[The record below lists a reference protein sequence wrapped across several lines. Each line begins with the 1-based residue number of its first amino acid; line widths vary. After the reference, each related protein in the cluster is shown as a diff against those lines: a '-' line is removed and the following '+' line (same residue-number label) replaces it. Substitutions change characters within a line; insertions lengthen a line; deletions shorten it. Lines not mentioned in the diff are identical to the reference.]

1 MKKGKRIMAT
11 KKYVFC
17 SSSSDNT
24 DLYSL
29 TLIPKDNSFDIKIC
43 KTNTSV
49 KPYDRS
55 NVLIPQ
61 NVEILDYSDELYFTL
76 FDNTYST
83 ALLYMLDPYYRM
95 KFKNTEVYNMLY
107 YNVSSGYSNTPAN
120 ETIRNTTRNL
130 IVLDVDALLYIYHL
144 TVDGRS
150 FEEGKK
156 NFDLFLKDLLPYKT
170 NGRNARVRLNISKNK
185 EKVLKRFPVPWILKY
200 DNRVFDDDVDFLLDV
215 MKLIGNDRIVL
226 QEFLDIKSTNL
237 HLKFQDIT
245 KKVIVSNLE
254 NEQNINFRQ
263 AIGNL
268 SILATSY
275 NAFKKNGFDKPFRMT
290 HIMTMTEL
298 DFPDTPQP
306 DANFSIDNGKVYSI
320 KNIGA
325 LRYANALS
333 NAMPLDY
340 INQALTMGS
349 TFALAVKHGKYY
361 LCESKDGTVINIKR
375 NAQNALINILYL

>member
-1 MKKGKRIMAT
+1 MAT

>member
-1 MKKGKRIMAT
+1 MAT

-185 EKVLKRFPVPWILKY
+185 EKVLKCFPVPWILKY

-237 HLKFQDIT
+237 HLTFQDIT

>member
-11 KKYVFC
+11 KKYLFC
-17 SSSSDNT
+17 TNSFDNT

-29 TLIPKDNSFDIKIC
+29 TLIPQDNKFDIKIC
-43 KTNTSV
+43 KTNTV
-49 KPYDRS
+49 VTPCAHS
-55 NVLIPQ
+55 NILTPE
-61 NVEILDYSDELYFTL
+61 NVEVLDYTDELYFAL
-76 FDNTYST
+76 FQNTYST

-95 KFKNTEVYNMLY
+95 KFKNTEIYNILY
-107 YNVSSGYSNTPAN
+107 YNISSGYSNTPAS
-120 ETIRNTTRNL
+120 ETIRNVTRNL
-130 IVLDVDALLYIYHL
+130 IVLDVNALLYIYHL

-150 FEEGKK
+150 FDEGKK
-156 NFDLFLKDLLPYKT
+156 IFDLFLKDIIPYKS

-185 EKVLKRFPVPWILKY
+185 EKVLKQFPVSWLLKY
-200 DNRVFDDDVDFLLDV
+200 DNRVFDDDVDFLLSV
-215 MKLIGNDRIVL
+215 MKLVGDDRTVL
-226 QEFLDIKSTNL
+226 QDFLDIKSTNPDL
-237 HLKFQDIT
+237 TFQEIT
-245 KKVIVSNLE
+245 KKIIVSNLE

-275 NAFKKNGFDKPFRMT
+275 NAFKKDGFDKPFRMT
-290 HIMTMTEL
+290 HIMTMTGLE
-298 DFPDTPQP
+298 FPDTPQP
-306 DANFSIDNGKVYSI
+306 NVNFSIDNGKVYAI

-361 LCESKDGTVINIKR
+361 LCESKDDIVINIKR
-375 NAQNALINILYL
+375 NAQNALIDIKYL

>member
-17 SSSSDNT
+17 SSSSDNA

-29 TLIPKDNSFDIKIC
+29 ALIPNNNSFDIKIC
-43 KTNTSV
+43 KTNTNV
-49 KPYDRS
+49 QPYDHS
-55 NVLIPQ
+55 NILVPT
-61 NVEILDYSDELYFTL
+61 NVDVLDYSDELYFTL
-76 FDNTYST
+76 FENTYST

-95 KFKNTEVYNMLY
+95 KFKNTAIYNILY

-130 IVLDVDALLYIYHL
+130 IVLDVNTLLYIYHL

-150 FEEGKK
+150 FDEGKK
-156 NFDLFLKDLLPYKT
+156 NFDLFLKDLLPYKK

-185 EKVLKRFPVPWILKY
+185 EKVLKRFPIPWILKY

-215 MKLIGNDRIVL
+215 MKLVGDDRIIL
-226 QEFLDIKSTNL
+226 Q
-237 HLKFQDIT
+237 KFQDIT

-268 SILATSY
+268 SILSTSY
-275 NAFKKNGFDKPFRMT
+275 DAFKKNGFDKPFRMT

-298 DFPDTPQP
+298 EFPDTPQP
-306 DANFSIDNGKVYSI
+306 DVNFSIDNGKVYSI
-320 KNIGA
+320 KNIGS

-375 NAQNALINILYL
+375 NAQNALINISYL

>member
-1 MKKGKRIMAT
+1 
-11 KKYVFC
+11 
-17 SSSSDNT
+17 
-24 DLYSL
+24 L

-237 HLKFQDIT
+237 HLTFQDIT

-320 KNIGA
+320 KNIGS

>member
-1 MKKGKRIMAT
+1 
-11 KKYVFC
+11 
-17 SSSSDNT
+17 
-24 DLYSL
+24 
-29 TLIPKDNSFDIKIC
+29 
-43 KTNTSV
+43 
-49 KPYDRS
+49 
-55 NVLIPQ
+55 
-61 NVEILDYSDELYFTL
+61 
-76 FDNTYST
+76 
-83 ALLYMLDPYYRM
+83 
-95 KFKNTEVYNMLY
+95 
-107 YNVSSGYSNTPAN
+107 
-120 ETIRNTTRNL
+120 
-130 IVLDVDALLYIYHL
+130 
-144 TVDGRS
+144 
-150 FEEGKK
+150 
-156 NFDLFLKDLLPYKT
+156 
-170 NGRNARVRLNISKNK
+170 
-185 EKVLKRFPVPWILKY
+185 
-200 DNRVFDDDVDFLLDV
+200 

-237 HLKFQDIT
+237 HLTFQDIT

-320 KNIGA
+320 KNIGS

>member
-1 MKKGKRIMAT
+1 MAT

-237 HLKFQDIT
+237 HLTFQDIT